1 MRIASLLAALAAF
14 LPLAACQDAE
24 PFARAYRATSPDQL
38 IGGDVAMARVGDFI
52 LENDRIRVAVLDK
65 ESSPAPGVFGGTLV
79 DADLQRP
86 EADMRNGVGKDQL
99 AEVIPVVNLLWPRPG
114 EGDVTIVADGS
125 DGGPAI
131 VRVAGGSGVFLE
143 ALSILRSDLLAR
155 LFPGVDFDFRIET
168 DYILEPG
175 KPYVRIKSTAYRLGE
190 DVPEPNTE
198 ALALPPVT
206 GSVPIFTT
214 ILGDKAQ
221 DLEPGIMAG
230 DFLFFGARNDIFA
243 PGMGF
248 DEEKPIFDALFEGRD
263 TFTYPLPFDFMAAS
277 GGDVSYGYF
286 NIGEP
291 GQDAKVIVPI
301 ITSSSTGFVTSARN
315 CSTKS
320 DDDATCDRFAAWTWE
335 RYFVVGKG
343 DIASVGDEVYRARG
357 VETGT
362 LRGVVRGAQGEPL
375 PNALVSV
382 MRDPDPG
389 LAWADVYAVA
399 EANMRATGQPGLV
412 TQIGADVGTDP
423 IEDGDFE
430 ATLPPGDYLVFAQ
443 NAARTSTGA
452 MQRVKVLAGETVV
465 LAPIVPQ
472 PGRVRLRVVDG
483 GNRLVDAKVSF
494 VPILPGVGAPAALRA
509 TDGTRADNDGLRRPW
524 LGEGR
529 LGNGVRHFAVVIAE
543 ETTAEVEPGRYV
555 VTASRGPE
563 WSIAER
569 EIVVESGREVALSL
583 AVEHEV
589 DTSGWISGD
598 FHLHAEAS
606 FDSGMVFEERIKRVL
621 IEGLDL
627 AVATDH
633 DIVADY
639 GPALRNLGAQNRLT
653 TGIGVELSTL
663 ELGHFV
669 GFPLRFDQSIIPDH
683 GAPNWTCLDGPGIME
698 ELGSKIA
705 DPEGGV
711 RIMAHPRD
719 GFIGHISQ
727 IGLDARAE
735 SRDLDLL
742 EANNILLAQTTCDID
757 AMEVFNSKRFDLI
770 RSPTNAEVIVYN
782 RCYERIDAATEA
794 AALDGAC
801 PELSPGAPLATC
813 PEGERLAECK
823 QRHRRRLAF
832 LSARDI
838 LVRTPEEQVAI
849 WNHVPTED
857 DGDACQP
864 SNYPDAIPDA
874 IATLPCVDHPG
885 TYDDWMRWLDKGLNV
900 TITGASDS
908 HGNEREP
915 GVPRTW
921 VRQEAEAG
929 AIDVGAAARAVKGGQ
944 ALASYG
950 PFVTIAAAGKGPG
963 EVATVSGQTF
973 ELDIDVRTASWFGVD
988 RIEVYVGGLLEEV
1001 IELDHGP
1008 EVVQDFAGKVT
1019 LPVPA
1024 QDSFVSVIA
1033 LGTREDNLMRKV
1045 VFDVPFGELQLP
1057 RVASLAFG
1065 SIPAFALLFTPTP
1078 AVPDFFPVFPM
1089 AATNAVLLDADGDGK
1104 WQPEGPLPMFCA
1116 RPCTEDNA
1124 AQVCVGRE
1132 VCLPTGYCGLPIEG
1146 QCLTGPPGT
1155 ERSLLTME

>member
-1 MRIASLLAALAAF
+1 MRHAFLPAALAAL

-24 PFARAYRATSPDQL
+24 PFARAFKASSPDQL

-52 LENDRIRVAVLDK
+52 LENDRIRVAILDK
-65 ESSPAPGVFGGTLV
+65 DSSPAPGVFGGTLV
-79 DADLQRP
+79 DADIQRP
-86 EADMRNGVGKDQL
+86 QADQRNGVGKDQL

-131 VRVAGGSGVFLE
+131 VRVAGGAGVFLE

-198 ALALPPVT
+198 ALTLPSLT

-214 ILGDKAQ
+214 ILGDKDQELA
-221 DLEPGIMAG
+221 PGVMAG

-263 TFTYPLPFDFMAAS
+263 TFTYPLPFDFMAAA

-286 NIGEP
+286 NIGEA

-320 DDDATCDRFAAWTWE
+320 DDDETCDRFAAWTWE
-335 RYFVVGKG
+335 RYFVVGEG
-343 DIASVGDEVYRARG
+343 DVASVGDVVYAARG
-357 VETGT
+357 VATGT

-382 MRDPDPG
+382 MRDPDPS
-389 LAWADVYAVA
+389 ATWSDVYAVA
-399 EANMRATGQPGLV
+399 EANLRATGQPGLV
-412 TQIGADVGTDP
+412 TQIGADVGDDP

-430 ATLPPGDYLVFAQ
+430 ATLPAGDYLVFAQ
-443 NAARTSTGA
+443 NAAKTSAGA
-452 MQRVKVLAGETVV
+452 MQRVKVVAGQTVV

-483 GNRLVDAKVSF
+483 ANQLVDAKVSF
-494 VPILPGVGAPAALRA
+494 VPVLA
-509 TDGTRADNDGLRRPW
+509 DGRRADGDGLRRPW

-529 LGNGVRHFAVVIAE
+529 LGNGVKHFAVVIADE
-543 ETTAEVEPGRYV
+543 VVAEVEPGRYV

-569 EIVVESGREVALSL
+569 EIVVESGREILMSLS
-583 AVEHEV
+583 VTHEV
-589 DTSGWISGD
+589 DTAGWISGD

-606 FDSGMVFEERIKRVL
+606 FDSGMVFEERLKRVL

-627 AVATDH
+627 AVSTDH

-639 GPALRNLGAQNRLT
+639 RPALLKLGAQNRLT

-669 GFPLRFDQSIIPDH
+669 AFPLRYDQSIIPHH
-683 GAPNWTCLDGPGIME
+683 GAPDWTCLDGPGILE

-727 IGLDARAE
+727 IGLDGLGE
-735 SRDLDLL
+735 SRELDLL
-742 EANNILLAQTTCDID
+742 EANNVLLAQTTCDID

-782 RCYERIDAATEA
+782 RCTGRIDEASDA
-794 AALDGAC
+794 AALDVAC
-801 PELSPGAPLATC
+801 PELSPGGPLASC
-813 PEGERLAECK
+813 PEGERLLECK
-823 QRHRRRLAF
+823 YRHRRRLAF

-849 WNHVPTED
+849 WNHVPTDD
-857 DGDACQP
+857 DGDQCAP
-864 SNYPDAIPDA
+864 GNYPDAIPDA
-874 IATLPCVDHPG
+874 IATLPCVEHPG

-921 VRQEAEAG
+921 VRQEAEPG
-929 AIDVGAAARAVKGGQ
+929 DIDVGEAARAVRDGH

-950 PFVTIAAAGKGPG
+950 PFVKIAVAGKEPG
-963 EVATVSGQTF
+963 EVARVSGQTF
-973 ELDIDVRTASWFGVD
+973 ELDVDVQTASWFGVD
-988 RIEVYVGGLLEEV
+988 RVEIYVGGLLEEV
-1001 IELDHGP
+1001 VELTHGP
-1008 EVVQDFAGKVT
+1008 EVVQDFAGKVS

-1024 QDSFVSVIA
+1024 GDSFVSVIA
-1033 LGTREDNLMRKV
+1033 LGAREDNLMRKV

-1078 AVPDFFPVFPM
+1078 AVPDFFPVFPL
-1089 AATNAVLLDADGDGK
+1089 AATNAVLLDVDGDGK
-1104 WQPEGPLPMFCA
+1104 WQPEGPLPSFCA
-1116 RPCTEDNA
+1116 RPCTEESADE
-1124 AQVCVGRE
+1124 VCIGRE
-1132 VCLPTGYCGLPIEG
+1132 VCLPTGFCGLPIEG
-1146 QCLTGPPGT
+1146 ECLTGPPGT